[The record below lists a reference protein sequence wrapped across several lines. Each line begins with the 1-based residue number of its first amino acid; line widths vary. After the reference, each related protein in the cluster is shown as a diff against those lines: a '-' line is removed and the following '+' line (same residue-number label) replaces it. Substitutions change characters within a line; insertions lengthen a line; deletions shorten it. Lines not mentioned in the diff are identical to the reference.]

1 MLMMSDIWTMIIFVS
16 VEFTVFFCITIL
28 GLCEID
34 FGLLLN
40 KSSLSLSD
48 EIQEWFGEFQIP
60 SIQQDKKSSQQ
71 DLS

>member
-1 MLMMSDIWTMIIFVS
+1 M
-16 VEFTVFFCITIL
+16 TIL